1 VRSLCENWLPIAK
14 AMAKP
19 LKADRDLMAALEQ
32 AATEMGIPQPA
43 PQADDIAY

>member
-1 VRSLCENWLPIAK
+1 
-14 AMAKP
+14 MAKP